1 LKKSFYPH
9 LRNVHRKT
17 HEAALQIREQIKV
30 KLGVAKIVCPLCSVN
45 FTKYEGL
52 AEHCRNIHSEDGAGG
67 RPQNYSAVTMNF
79 ASSEHFEE
87 WFLET
92 CERMCTAFFKS
103 HEEKSNTSKTLR
115 YLCNRAGTY
124 TTKAKRRT
132 TTSRKD
138 VRHCSCH
145 LVVRFNADGTV
156 IVKGCLGHVGHE
168 LDPALLRF
176 TSKQIMYLKNLLE
189 EHSMDYIIDRL
200 RKEDPTKSSKLSF
213 VVKSDLH
220 NIVRRFNMTPGWRH
234 NDDVISLPIRYDEH
248 NADDGIKCFELPQD
262 DTERG
267 FLLDKTEL
275 ERQHFDGVAMWTAER
290 CQEFVSSNSDFDI
303 DTAHDR
309 REARYQ
315 KLSDIKS

>member
-1 LKKSFYPH
+1 
-9 LRNVHRKT
+9 
-17 HEAALQIREQIKV
+17 
-30 KLGVAKIVCPLCSVN
+30 
-45 FTKYEGL
+45 
-52 AEHCRNIHSEDGAGG
+52 
-67 RPQNYSAVTMNF
+67 
-79 ASSEHFEE
+79 
-87 WFLET
+87 
-92 CERMCTAFFKS
+92 
-103 HEEKSNTSKTLR
+103 
-115 YLCNRAGTY
+115 GTY
-124 TTKAKRRT
+124 TTKEKRRT
-132 TTSRKD
+132 TTSKKD

-176 TSKQIMYLKNLLE
+176 TSRQIMYLKNLLE

-234 NDDVISLPIRYDEH
+234 NDD
-248 NADDGIKCFELPQD
+248 
-262 DTERG
+262 
-267 FLLDKTEL
+267 
-275 ERQHFDGVAMWTAER
+275 HFDGVAMWTAER

-315 KLSDIKS
+315 KLSDIKSTYAAVEAAASSLAELDSNEALTQLEKISSFLKLAARSCAAFFNQHDRSSGIACKGWKTADEEDSALPAGKIEETKKARERFT